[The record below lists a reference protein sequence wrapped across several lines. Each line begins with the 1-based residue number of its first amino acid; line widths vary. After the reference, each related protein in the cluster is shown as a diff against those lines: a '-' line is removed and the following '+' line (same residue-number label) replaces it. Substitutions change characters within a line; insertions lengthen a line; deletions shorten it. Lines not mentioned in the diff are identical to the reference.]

1 MVKLKHLLGH
11 HFYKKLNNNLKH
23 NFRIIRTNIM
33 RLNKTVKALAI
44 ALPILALSA
53 CSSNS
58 ATEEESNVATN
69 AQESSVTTNTNESE
83 VQVTAAQRAAEIEDQ
98 QNQELE
104 KLRAEHIVYFDF
116 DTSAVSSEFSA
127 ILDAH
132 AKFLND
138 TNTNVLV
145 EGHADERGTP
155 EYNIALGERRAK
167 AVVTYLENMGVSS
180 SQLSVVSYGEE
191 KPMIKD
197 RSESALAKNRRAVLV
212 Y

>member
-1 MVKLKHLLGH
+1 
-11 HFYKKLNNNLKH
+11 
-23 NFRIIRTNIM
+23 M
-33 RLNKTVKALAI
+33 RFNKTVKALAI

-58 ATEEESNVATN
+58 ETDEQTDVATN
-69 AQESSVTTNTNESE
+69 AQTASVTDNNTSD
-83 VQVTAAQRAAEIEDQ
+83 VQVTAAQRAAEIEEQ
-98 QNQELE
+98 QRQELE

-116 DTSAVSSEFSA
+116 DTSTVSREFSA

-132 AKFLND
+132 AKFLNNSS
-138 TNTNVLV
+138 NTRVLV

-197 RSESALAKNRRAVLV
+197 RSESAFAKNRRAVLV

>member
-1 MVKLKHLLGH
+1 
-11 HFYKKLNNNLKH
+11 
-23 NFRIIRTNIM
+23 M
-33 RLNKTVKALAI
+33 RLNKTVKALAL
-44 ALPILALSA
+44 ALPIMALTA

-58 ATEEESNVATN
+58 ETDEVTNAETN
-69 AQESSVTTNTNESE
+69 AQTNAQQEAAAAEEN
-83 VQVTAAQRAAEIEDQ
+83 VRVAAAQKAAAIEEEERQ
-98 QNQELE
+98 AIE
-104 KLRAEHIVYFDF
+104 KLRSEHIVYFDF
-116 DTSAVSSEFSA
+116 DTSTVSSEFSA

-132 AKFLND
+132 AKFLNESSAVK
-138 TNTNVLV
+138 VLV

-197 RSESALAKNRRAVLV
+197 RSESAFAKNRRAVLV